1 MIKNYKFVYG
11 TDEAKV
17 WFSIDT
23 EVFTKEMAE
32 SNLEF
37 FDWYYDKE
45 ADPIEEIIKK
55 YAMKAIVA
63 SSMGGYMNNVYSIQ
77 QEFDNCEGFCKV
89 DGSIGILLI
98 SISAYEFNED
108 YLENDN

>member
-1 MIKNYKFVYG
+1 MINNYKFVYG

-17 WFSIDT
+17 WFSVDT

-32 SNLEF
+32 SNLDF

-55 YAMKAIVA
+55 YKKYIN
-63 SSMGGYMNNVYSIQ
+63 GKERTIYKKRGDRKEYI
-77 QEFDNCEGFCKV
+77 KV
-89 DGSIGILLI
+89 KGELK
-98 SISAYEFNED
+98 YVKD
-108 YLENDN
+108 YKGKKVK